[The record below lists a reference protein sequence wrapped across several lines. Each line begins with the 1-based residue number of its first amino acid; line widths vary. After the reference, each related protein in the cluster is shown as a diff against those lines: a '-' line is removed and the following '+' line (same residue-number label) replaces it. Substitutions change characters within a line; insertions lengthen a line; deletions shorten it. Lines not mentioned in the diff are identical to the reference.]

1 MRAPLVSV
9 IVLNYNG
16 LVFVENCVRSVLES
30 DYSAFEVVV
39 VDNGSTDGS
48 YEALCRSFSQAAK
61 VRIVRN
67 KRNLGFA
74 LGNNVG
80 YRNSKGD
87 IVAFL
92 NLDTVVERTWLR
104 ELVHALISNDKVGA
118 AHSRQMSL
126 RDRSRLESLGAYM
139 DPLGFVYPRAWW
151 TRKRSPLGSVE
162 EDEPFYPDGGSMA
175 LWRSAIEKVA
185 IQGEPFDSDYFL
197 YFEDNDLGWRL
208 RLGGYRI
215 ACVPASVLYH
225 YRGAS
230 ASATSL
236 YWRTFSFA
244 KNRLFTLIKNYD
256 TRNLIRFLPPVVFL
270 EIARVVLLLRKQSPR
285 ARAKLRALF
294 WCLTNLKQI
303 WKKRLYVQSFVRAVP
318 DSEVMKYM
326 VRPNLSLLRR
336 RGFGAL
342 Y

>member
-1 MRAPLVSV
+1 V
-9 IVLNYNG
+9 IILNYNG
-16 LVFVENCVRSVLES
+16 LEFVQQCVQSVLES
-30 DYSAFEVVV
+30 DYRNFEVIV
-39 VDNGSTDGS
+39 VDNASTDGS
-48 YEALCRSFSQAAK
+48 YEAVCKWFSRVEG

-74 LGNNVG
+74 SGNNVG
-80 YRNSKGD
+80 YMSSTGD

-92 NLDTVVERTWLR
+92 NMDTVVERTWLR
-104 ELVHALISNDKVGA
+104 DLVHVLISDDRVGA
-118 AHSRQMSL
+118 VHSRQMSL
-126 RDRSRLESLGAYM
+126 RDRTQIESLGAYM

-151 TRKRSPLGSVE
+151 ACGQSPLSRVD

-175 LWRSAIEKVA
+175 LRRSVIEKVA
-185 IQGEPFDSDYFL
+185 VNGQPFDGDYFL

-208 RLGGYRI
+208 RLGGYRVV
-215 ACVPASVLYH
+215 CVSVSVLYH

-236 YWRTFSFA
+236 YSRTFSFA
-244 KNRLFTLIKNYD
+244 KNRLITLIKNYD
-256 TRNLIRFLPPVVFL
+256 LLNLIRFLPPVVFL
-270 EIARVVLLLRKQSPR
+270 EIARVVLLLPKQSPR
-285 ARAKLRALF
+285 ARAKLGAMF
-294 WCLTNLKQI
+294 WCLTNLRQI

-318 DSEVMKYM
+318 DSEVMRYM
-326 VRPNLSLLRR
+326 VRPNLLVLRR

>member
-1 MRAPLVSV
+1 
-9 IVLNYNG
+9 VLNYNG
-16 LVFVENCVRSVLES
+16 LVFVEHCVRSVLES
-30 DYSAFEVVV
+30 DYPAFEVIV

-48 YEALCRSFSQAAK
+48 YEALCHLFSQVAK

-67 KRNLGFA
+67 DRNLGFA

-80 YRNSKGD
+80 YRSSRGE

-92 NLDTVVERTWLR
+92 NVDTVVERTWLR
-104 ELVHALISNDKVGA
+104 ELVHVLISDERVGA
-118 AHSRQMSL
+118 VHSKQMSL
-126 RDRSRLESLGAYM
+126 KNRGQLESLGAYM

-151 TRKRSPLGSVE
+151 ARGQSPIGGGQ

-175 LWRSAIEKVA
+175 LRRSALEKVA
-185 IQGEPFDSDYFL
+185 IDGQPFDSDYFL

-208 RLGGYRI
+208 RLAGYGI
-215 ACVPASVLYH
+215 VCVPASVIYH

-230 ASATSL
+230 ASAASL
-236 YWRTFSFA
+236 HARTFSFA
-244 KNRLFTLIKNYD
+244 KNRLMTLIKNYD
-256 TRNLIRFLPPVVFL
+256 LRNLSRFLPPVVFL
-270 EIARVVLLLRKQSPR
+270 EITRIVLLLPKQSTR
-285 ARAKLRALF
+285 AQAKLGALF

-303 WKKRLYVQSFVRAVP
+303 WKKRLYVQSFVRSVP
-318 DSEVMKYM
+318 DSEVTRYM
-326 VRPNLSLLRR
+326 VRPNLSVLRR

>member
-1 MRAPLVSV
+1 MGAPFVSV

-16 LVFVENCVRSVLES
+16 LVFVEHCVRSVLES
-30 DYSAFEVVV
+30 DYPGFEVVV

-48 YEALCRSFSQAAK
+48 YEALCQSFSQAAK

-67 KRNLGFA
+67 DRNLGFA

-80 YRNSKGD
+80 YRSSRGD

-92 NLDTVVERTWLR
+92 NMDTVVERTWLR
-104 ELVHALISNDKVGA
+104 ELVDALISNNKVGA

-126 RDRSRLESLGAYM
+126 KNKARLESLGAYM

-151 TRKRSPLGSVE
+151 AREQSPLGRVE

-175 LWRSAIEKVA
+175 LRRSAIEKVA
-185 IQGEPFDSDYFL
+185 IDGQPFDGDYFL

-215 ACVPASVLYH
+215 VCVPASVIYH

-230 ASATSL
+230 ASATAL
-236 YWRTFSFA
+236 YSRTFSFA
-244 KNRLFTLIKNYD
+244 KNRLITLIKNYD
-256 TRNLIRFLPPVVFL
+256 TRNLIRFLPPAVFL
-270 EIARVVLLLRKQSPR
+270 EIARVVLLLPKQSSR
-285 ARAKLRALF
+285 ARAKLGALF
-294 WCLTNLKQI
+294 WCLMNLKQI

-336 RGFGAL
+336 RAFGAL